1 MSCPLHLPPLY
12 LGIIF
17 PLKQIY
23 YQHKAMNPISHFID
37 YVKNIRE
44 PKNISMTSAR
54 EIDRGINVKSE
65 PKAKRNSHLWCYRNA
80 AIDSVE
86 RWLADLDIIKNPNF
100 KSFDSFEKL
109 YDYVEKNIIG
119 IKGVGAVM
127 VYDVALCL
135 GERMEP
141 QVVPQEYVYVHG
153 KLIDVARHL
162 FGLMKVPLRTV
173 KHGHRISI
181 SHFEPLGIETLDKR
195 YAARAV
201 EEWLCNEAE
210 NIARAKTIG
219 ELM

>member
-1 MSCPLHLPPLY
+1 MNHPKDY
-12 LGIIF
+12 L
-17 PLKQIY
+17 
-23 YQHKAMNPISHFID
+23 D

-54 EIDRGINVKSE
+54 EIARGINVKSE
-65 PKAKRNSHLWCYRNA
+65 PKATRNKHLWCYRND

-86 RWLADLDIIKNPNF
+86 RWLTDFDVIHTPNF
-100 KSFDSFEKL
+100 MSFDSFEEL

-135 GERMEP
+135 GERMDP

-153 KLIDVARHL
+153 KLIDAACHL
-162 FGLMKVPLRTV
+162 FGLMKMPLHTV
-173 KHGHRISI
+173 KRGHRISI
-181 SHFEPLGIETLDKR
+181 SYFDALGIGALYRR
-195 YAARAV
+195 YAARAI

-210 NIARAKTIG
+210 NIAKAKKI
-219 ELM
+219 EEFK

>member
-1 MSCPLHLPPLY
+1 MNH
-12 LGIIF
+12 IIH
-17 PLKQIY
+17 Y
-23 YQHKAMNPISHFID
+23 GN
-37 YVKNIRE
+37 YVINTRE
-44 PKNISMTSAR
+44 PKDMGMRSAR
-54 EIDRGINVKSE
+54 EIARGINVKSE
-65 PKAKRNSHLWCYRNA
+65 PKAKRNRHLWCYRND

-86 RWLADLDIIKNPNF
+86 RWLTDLDVIYNPNF
-100 KSFDSFEKL
+100 MSFDSFEEL
-109 YDYVEKNIIG
+109 YDYVKKNIIG

-153 KLIDVARHL
+153 KLIDAARHL
-162 FGLMKVPLRTV
+162 FSLMNLTLRMV

-181 SHFEPLGIETLDKR
+181 SYFEPLGIETLDKR

-210 NIARAKTIG
+210 NIVRAKTIE

>member
-1 MSCPLHLPPLY
+1 MNHPKDY
-12 LGIIF
+12 L
-17 PLKQIY
+17 
-23 YQHKAMNPISHFID
+23 D

-44 PKNISMTSAR
+44 PKNISMTSAH
-54 EIDRGINVKSE
+54 EIARGINVKSE

-100 KSFDSFEKL
+100 KSFDSFEEL
-109 YDYVEKNIIG
+109 YDYVEKHIIG

-153 KLIDVARHL
+153 KLIDAARHL
-162 FGLMKVPLRTV
+162 FSLMKMPLRAV
-173 KHGHRISI
+173 KRVHRISI
-181 SHFEPLGIETLDKR
+181 SYFEPLGIETLDKR
-195 YAARAV
+195 YAARAI
-201 EEWLCNEAE
+201 EEWLCND
-210 NIARAKTIG
+210 AKISR
-219 ELM
+219 EQKQLKN

>member
-1 MSCPLHLPPLY
+1 M
-12 LGIIF
+12 
-17 PLKQIY
+17 K
-23 YQHKAMNPISHFID
+23 PISHYLN
-37 YVKNIRE
+37 YVKTSREQNNIGMR
-44 PKNISMTSAR
+44 SAH
-54 EIDRGINVKSE
+54 EIARGINVKSD
-65 PKAKRNSHLWCYRNA
+65 PKATRNKHLWCYRND

-86 RWLADLDIIKNPNF
+86 RWLTDLDVIHNPNF
-100 KSFDSFEKL
+100 MSFDSFEEL

-135 GERMEP
+135 GERMES

-153 KLIDVARHL
+153 KLIDAAHHL
-162 FGLMKVPLRTV
+162 FGLMNLTLRMV

-181 SHFEPLGIETLDKR
+181 SYFEHLGIGALDRR

-210 NIARAKTIG
+210 NIAKA
-219 ELM
+219 

>member
-1 MSCPLHLPPLY
+1 
-12 LGIIF
+12 
-17 PLKQIY
+17 
-23 YQHKAMNPISHFID
+23 MNHPKDYFD

-54 EIDRGINVKSE
+54 EIARGINVKSD
-65 PKAKRNSHLWCYRNA
+65 PKATRNKHLWCYRND

-86 RWLADLDIIKNPNF
+86 RWLTDFDVIEHPKLQSFRNF
-100 KSFDSFEKL
+100 EEL

-141 QVVPQEYVYVHG
+141 QVVPRKYVYVHG
-153 KLIDVARHL
+153 KLIDAARHL
-162 FGLMKVPLRTV
+162 FSLMNLTLRMV

-181 SHFEPLGIETLDKR
+181 SYFEPLGIETLDKR

-201 EEWLCNEAE
+201 EE
-210 NIARAKTIG
+210 
-219 ELM
+219 